1 MGGRHEGGAQHGA
14 TALLTA
20 RLLGG
25 CVIAVNGCIVDTS
38 SSRRTRNL
46 LAYLVT
52 HRDAPVPRD
61 VLMDVFWPH
70 ATPEAARNSLHV
82 ALSGVRRALRA
93 VTSYPLLQRRFDTYR
108 LMPPAG
114 AWVDVTEFEHYD
126 RLGRRL
132 DRAGDDAR
140 ARQAYETAADL
151 YEGDLLADDPYT
163 PWVLEVRDRLRLEVI
178 ELRARL
184 VDLHLDAKDLTSAI
198 STARAGLA
206 LDPCNELLHRQL
218 MVAYASSGQVHRALA
233 QYHRCAELLWDSF
246 RVRPTPETAH
256 LFDELRRPSL
266 VGVTGRPPGTL
277 RQHGGRT
284 PAQRLVAS
292 GRVAL

>member
-1 MGGRHEGGAQHGA
+1 MGGRHEGGAQGA

-25 CVIAVNGCIVDTS
+25 CVIAVNGCVIDTS

-52 HRDAPVPRD
+52 HRDAPVARD

-108 LMPPAG
+108 LVPAAG
-114 AWVDVTEFEHYD
+114 AWVDVTEFEHYCQ
-126 RLGRRL
+126 LGRRL
-132 DRAGDDAR
+132 DRAGDDVA
-140 ARQAYETAADL
+140 ARQAYETGVDL
-151 YEGDLLADDPYT
+151 YEGDFLADDPYT
-163 PWVLEVRDRLRLEVI
+163 PWALQVRDRLRLQVVEVS
-178 ELRARL
+178 ARL
-184 VDLHLDAKDLTSAI
+184 VDLQLDAGDLTSAM

-218 MVAYASSGQVHRALA
+218 MAAYATSGQVHRALA
-233 QYHRCAELLWDSF
+233 QYHQCTELLWDEF
-246 RVRPTPETAH
+246 RVRPTPETSR
-256 LFDELRRPSL
+256 LFEELRRPSL
-266 VGVTGRPPGTL
+266 VGVTAGAPGTVPH
-277 RQHGGRT
+277 HGRRS
-284 PAQRLVAS
+284 PSHRLVAS